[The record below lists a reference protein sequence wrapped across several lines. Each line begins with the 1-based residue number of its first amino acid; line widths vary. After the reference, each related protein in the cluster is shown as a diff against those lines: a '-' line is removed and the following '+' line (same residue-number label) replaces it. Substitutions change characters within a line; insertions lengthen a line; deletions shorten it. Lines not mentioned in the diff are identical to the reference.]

1 MKLNSLRFTAVLP
14 ICDPYPSTKS
24 VITLQSLVI
33 DEPNFTLATAK
44 ERGNARG
51 DVNKTNSNPNLYLIL
66 GTSGVFRVHVSV
78 HAANGYY
85 SVSVE

>member
-33 DEPNFTLATAK
+33 DEPNVYASHSKGTR
-44 ERGNARG
+44 ERER
-51 DVNKTNSNPNLYLIL
+51 
-66 GTSGVFRVHVSV
+66 
-78 HAANGYY
+78 
-85 SVSVE
+85 

>member
-1 MKLNSLRFTAVLP
+1 MSPT
-14 ICDPYPSTKS
+14 
-24 VITLQSLVI
+24 
-33 DEPNFTLATAK
+33 FTLATAK

-78 HAANGYY
+78 HTANGYY

>member
-66 GTSGVFRVHVSV
+66 GIPGFFGFTFQYMRPT
-78 HAANGYY
+78 AITQYP
-85 SVSVE
+85 